1 MAHTA
6 KNLRKALPGLGNV
19 LRYFW
24 PEVHHQRKLII
35 GSLAAMLVGIVFRL
49 LEPWPLKFVIDRVI
63 PDWTD
68 SPARSPSL
76 LDGVDSR
83 YVLVLACA
91 AVVVIAVARAAADY
105 ASKVG
110 FFVIGN
116 RAVINIRNRIF
127 RHMHSLSLSFHNR
140 SQTGD
145 LVIRVTRDVS
155 LLRDVTSTA
164 ALPMLASILVLGGML
179 VVMAWL
185 DWKLSLVALLTVPM
199 FSFTT
204 LRIGKRIRQ
213 SARKQR
219 QREGAMAGLAAESIG
234 AIDVV
239 QALSLEKIFCHAF
252 AQTNRAGQKADLK
265 ANRYSARLGRTV
277 DVLLSISTALVMFC
291 GAQFVLNARLSPGE
305 LLVFLVYVKRAFK
318 PAQEFAKYT
327 ARMSKAAAAG
337 ERVIEVL
344 EQQPDIIDA
353 IDAIPAPQ
361 LRGRITFEDVGF
373 RYDGGRSI
381 LSQIDFQID
390 PGQRV
395 AVVGESGVGKTTLL
409 RLVLRLYDPT
419 NGRICI
425 DGHDIRSITVSSL
438 RSQIAFVPQESLMF
452 SASVFDNIACHR
464 PAATLDDVRVAA
476 KRARAH
482 EFIEALPRGYD
493 TIVGE
498 RGVTLSAGQR
508 LRLSVARAAVRNAPV
523 ILLDEPTSSLDE
535 ENRLAV
541 VDAVEQ
547 LWNDCSVLLATHD
560 LVLASRADLILF
572 LHEGRAAE
580 FGSHAELLAAGN
592 RYSALYHLQTAT
604 AACELHGDEVRVR

>member
-1 MAHTA
+1 MARTA
-6 KNLRKALPGLGNV
+6 KNLRNALPGLWNV

-24 PEVHHQRKLII
+24 PEVRSQRKLIV
-35 GSLAAMLVGIVFRL
+35 GALAALLAGVVFRL

-63 PDWTD
+63 PGWTD
-68 SPARSPSL
+68 PPNGGSSSL
-76 LDGVDSR
+76 ADVDSR
-83 YVLVLACA
+83 YVLLFACA
-91 AVVVIAVARAAADY
+91 AVVVIAAARAGADY

-116 RAVINIRNRIF
+116 HAVINIRNRVF
-127 RHMHSLSLSFHNR
+127 RHLHSLSLSFHNR
-140 SQTGD
+140 SKTGD

-155 LLRDVTSTA
+155 LLRDVTATA
-164 ALPMLASILVLGGML
+164 ALPLLASMLVLVGMLA
-179 VVMAWL
+179 VMAWL
-185 DWKLSLVALLTVPM
+185 DWKLTLVALLTVPL
-199 FSFTT
+199 FSLAT

-239 QALSLEKIFCHAF
+239 QALSLESIFCQAF
-252 AQTNRAGQKADLK
+252 SQTNRAGQKADLK
-265 ANRYSARLGRTV
+265 ANRYSVRLGRTV
-277 DVLLSISTALVMFC
+277 DVLLSISTALVMYC
-291 GAQFVLNARLSPGE
+291 GAQLVLNTQLSPGE

-344 EQQPDIIDA
+344 EEQPDIMDGLDA
-353 IDAIPAPQ
+353 MPAPK
-361 LRGRITFEDVGF
+361 LRGQITFEGVGF
-373 RYDGGRSI
+373 RYDGGRPV
-381 LSQIDFQID
+381 LHHIDFQMV

-419 NGRICI
+419 SGRIFI
-425 DGHDIRSITVSSL
+425 DGHDLRSVVVSSL
-438 RSQIAFVPQESLMF
+438 RGQIAFVPQESPMF

-464 PAATLDDVRVAA
+464 PATTLDQVRAA
-476 KRARAH
+476 ARRAH
-482 EFIEALPRGYD
+482 AHDFIEALPEGYD
-493 TIVGE
+493 TVIGE

-508 LRLSVARAAVRNAPV
+508 LRLSIARAAVRGAPIV
-523 ILLDEPTSSLDE
+523 LLDEPTASLDE

-541 VDAVEQ
+541 ADAVDQ
-547 LWNDCSVLLATHD
+547 LWNGCSVLLATHD
-560 LVLASRADLILF
+560 LSLASRADIILF
-572 LHEGRAAE
+572 LHDGHIAE
-580 FGSHAELLAAGN
+580 SGSHSELVAAAN
-592 RYSALYHLQTAT
+592 RYAALYRLQTAPPVSAPHDT
-604 AACELHGDEVRVR
+604 RVRVR